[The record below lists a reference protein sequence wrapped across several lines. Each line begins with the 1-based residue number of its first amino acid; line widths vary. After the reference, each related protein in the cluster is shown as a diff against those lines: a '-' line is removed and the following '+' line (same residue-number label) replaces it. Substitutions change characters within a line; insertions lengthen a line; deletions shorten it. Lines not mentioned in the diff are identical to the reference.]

1 MSELEQDHEMIKQSM
16 ESHTSAFEHHA
27 KIMQELEAAGFKP
40 NPVPQI
46 GFEQATPPSAKTCMY
61 FL

>member
-1 MSELEQDHEMIKQSM
+1 MSELEKDRDLIKHCM
-16 ESHTSAFEHHA
+16 ESEASAFKHHA
-27 KIMQELEAAGFKP
+27 KIMQELDSAGFKP

-46 GFEQATPPSAKTCMY
+46 GIEQSTPPPKTCVY